1 MMPPPTD
8 PRCWRADAGTR
19 TPDPFITS
27 EVLYQLSYVGACL
40 DAIAVAHSAGALAFC
55 CCPGCYR
62 DSMKQLTL
70 RVDDRLADFLKQ
82 AAATRSES
90 VNAYAHAVLSA
101 AVDPELAG
109 DEAAQMRERLSRAG
123 LLAVVPCASHPAPAG
138 AALARARKRAGRG
151 QSLSSLVAE
160 DRS

>member
-1 MMPPPTD
+1 
-8 PRCWRADAGTR
+8 
-19 TPDPFITS
+19 
-27 EVLYQLSYVGACL
+27 
-40 DAIAVAHSAGALAFC
+40 
-55 CCPGCYR
+55 
-62 DSMKQLTL
+62 MKQLTL

-90 VNAYAHAVLSA
+90 VNAYAHSVLSA